1 MQFIS
6 LNSGLQKWKI
16 KRAILHVLVVNVPCN
31 VRLHLL
37 FETSLWLSE
46 SIFNITFENNEVLE
60 FITFLSIERLVKASA
75 VKCENEQAVN
85 VEREQY
91 LENGQKCEEQN
102 APRLIDLLVQV
113 HYDNDNLLMVSTERN
128 GTIFCGVLLSMQV
141 SSNETPFGMNASKF
155 EQWKQMS
162 AQQHR
167 DDICEL
173 KEISSVISRQTSE
186 AADTKPSYSETVND
200 FRKKLKWRTTDH
212 WSMAR
217 KNKWGMRRR
226 TRGVKRL
233 LLCIKCQQ
241 QEANTFNVVKATGK
255 RKSTIIESD
264 DDDGGGARNLT
275 SISRLSR
282 SLKFTASTSVAN
294 KKRPRSRINS
304 GIQINDDDDDGQ
316 LAQSANNVKLETKQP
331 SLFNGTE
338 PSISGNKEKM
348 VVAPLTLKISY
359 GKRSQK
365 KTTVIK
371 PKSAAVVVSTR
382 RLTAASEIAC
392 FRAALCKE
400 AFTIVLGRRNGSKSQ
415 GIIEMETDHQVVL
428 SSVQPSSSVIDDHC
442 SVCSSSSSSSSD
454 GSQHQVGDLVWAKL
468 KGYSPW
474 PAEICSLNERRIRVR
489 WCGTADQTNSVPLS
503 SVENFQQKF
512 TNYYNPS
519 QRQEYQQA
527 VADALVKDL
536 LASLNGLCYSK
547 LLSPD
552 CRTEMLQLLQ
562 QDRPQTDTASVN

>member
-1 MQFIS
+1 MDKYEF
-6 LNSGLQKWKI
+6 LI
-16 KRAILHVLVVNVPCN
+16 KNIF
-31 VRLHLL
+31 L
-37 FETSLWLSE
+37 FP
-46 SIFNITFENNEVLE
+46 
-60 FITFLSIERLVKASA
+60 VKASA

-85 VEREQY
+85 AEREQY
-91 LENGQKCEEQN
+91 VENGQKCEEQN

-200 FRKKLKWRTTDH
+200 FRRKLKWRTTDH

-241 QEANTFNVVKATGK
+241 QEANTFNVVKAAGK

-264 DDDGGGARNLT
+264 DDDDGGARNLT
-275 SISRLSR
+275 TISRLSG

-304 GIQINDDDDDGQ
+304 GIQINDDDDDDGQ

-331 SLFNGTE
+331 LFNGTE

-371 PKSAAVVVSTR
+371 PKSAAVVVSTG
-382 RLTAASEIAC
+382 RLTAAS
-392 FRAALCKE
+392 
-400 AFTIVLGRRNGSKSQ
+400 RRNGSKSQ
-415 GIIEMETDHQVVL
+415 GIIEMETDHQAVL

-442 SVCSSSSSSSSD
+442 SVCSSSSSSSD

-536 LASLNGLCYSK
+536 LAGLNGLCYSK

-562 QDRPQTDTASVN
+562 QDRPQTATASVN

>member
-1 MQFIS
+1 
-6 LNSGLQKWKI
+6 LQKWQI
-16 KRAILHVLVVNVPCN
+16 KRAILHVFV
-31 VRLHLL
+31 
-37 FETSLWLSE
+37 
-46 SIFNITFENNEVLE
+46 NITA
-60 FITFLSIERLVKASA
+60 SILLDCNAHEHCTCKECSE
-75 VKCENEQAVN
+75 KAVN
-85 VEREQY
+85 AEREQY

-200 FRKKLKWRTTDH
+200 FRRKLKWRTTDH

-264 DDDGGGARNLT
+264 DDDDGGGARNLT
-275 SISRLSR
+275 TISRLSR

-304 GIQINDDDDDGQ
+304 GIQINDDDGQ
-316 LAQSANNVKLETKQP
+316 LAQSANSVKLETKQP
-331 SLFNGTE
+331 LFNGTE

-415 GIIEMETDHQVVL
+415 GIIEMETNHQAVL
-428 SSVQPSSSVIDDHC
+428 SSVQLSSSVIDDHC
-442 SVCSSSSSSSSD
+442 SVCSSSSSSSD

-536 LASLNGLCYSK
+536 LAGLNGLCYSK

-562 QDRPQTDTASVN
+562 QQDRPQTATASVN

>member
-1 MQFIS
+1 MH
-6 LNSGLQKWKI
+6 
-16 KRAILHVLVVNVPCN
+16 ILHARNA
-31 VRLHLL
+31 VRVSYKYCLL
-37 FETSLWLSE
+37 ISNFVHINETPNNLF
-46 SIFNITFENNEVLE
+46 SIWNCL
-60 FITFLSIERLVKASA
+60 KASA
-75 VKCENEQAVN
+75 VKCENEHAVN
-85 VEREQY
+85 AEQY
-91 LENGQKCEEQN
+91 FENGQKCEEQN

-128 GTIFCGVLLSMQV
+128 GTVFCGVLLSMQV

-162 AQQHR
+162 AKQHR

-186 AADTKPSYSETVND
+186 AADTKSSYSETVND
-200 FRKKLKWRTTDH
+200 FRRKLKWRTTNH
-212 WSMAR
+212 WSLAR

-241 QEANTFNVVKATGK
+241 QEVNTFNVEKAAVKK
-255 RKSTIIESD
+255 RKSTTIDSD
-264 DDDGGGARNLT
+264 DVEARNLT
-275 SISRLSR
+275 TISRLDP
-282 SLKFTASTSVAN
+282 SLKFKASTSVAN
-294 KKRPRSRINS
+294 NNNKRPRSRINS
-304 GIQINDDDDDGQ
+304 DD
-316 LAQSANNVKLETKQP
+316 VKLDTKQP
-331 SLFNGTE
+331 LFNGTE

-348 VVAPLTLKISY
+348 LVAPLTLKISY

-371 PKSAAVVVSTR
+371 PKTHAIVSSR
-382 RLTAASEIAC
+382 RLTTA
-392 FRAALCKE
+392 
-400 AFTIVLGRRNGSKSQ
+400 RRNGSKSQ
-415 GIIEMETDHQVVL
+415 TAVEMETDHHQALL

-442 SVCSSSSSSSSD
+442 NTCSSSSD
-454 GSQHQVGDLVWAKL
+454 GLQHQVGDLVWAKL

-474 PAEICSLNERRIRVR
+474 PAEICSLNERRIRIR

-503 SVENFQQKF
+503 SVENFQRKF
-512 TNYYNPS
+512 INYYNPS

-536 LASLNGLCYSK
+536 LAGLNGLCYSK

-562 QDRPQTDTASVN
+562 QDRRPTATTASVN

>member
-1 MQFIS
+1 MYY
-6 LNSGLQKWKI
+6 G
-16 KRAILHVLVVNVPCN
+16 
-31 VRLHLL
+31 
-37 FETSLWLSE
+37 
-46 SIFNITFENNEVLE
+46 SI
-60 FITFLSIERLVKASA
+60 VKASA

-304 GIQINDDDDDGQ
+304 GIQINDDDDDDGQ

-331 SLFNGTE
+331 LFNGTE

-392 FRAALCKE
+392 FHAALCKE

-415 GIIEMETDHQVVL
+415 
-428 SSVQPSSSVIDDHC
+428 
-442 SVCSSSSSSSSD
+442 VCSSSSSSSD

>member
-1 MQFIS
+1 LTNTPYEFLIIS
-6 LNSGLQKWKI
+6 LRVFCSIATLMHTLHARNAVR
-16 KRAILHVLVVNVPCN
+16 KR
-31 VRLHLL
+31 
-37 FETSLWLSE
+37 EM
-46 SIFNITFENNEVLE
+46 
-60 FITFLSIERLVKASA
+60 KASA
-75 VKCENEQAVN
+75 VKCENEHAVN
-85 VEREQY
+85 AEQY
-91 LENGQKCEEQN
+91 FENGQKCEEQN
-102 APRLIDLLVQV
+102 APQLIDLLVQV

-186 AADTKPSYSETVND
+186 AADTKSSYSETVND
-200 FRKKLKWRTTDH
+200 FRRKLKWRTSNH
-212 WSMAR
+212 WSLAR

-241 QEANTFNVVKATGK
+241 QEANTFNVEKAAGK
-255 RKSTIIESD
+255 RKSTTIDSGDLE
-264 DDDGGGARNLT
+264 ARNLT
-275 SISRLSR
+275 
-282 SLKFTASTSVAN
+282 TASTSVVNN

-304 GIQINDDDDDGQ
+304 GIQIDDDDDDQ
-316 LAQSANNVKLETKQP
+316 SAQSADDIKLESKQP
-331 SLFNGTE
+331 LFNGTE
-338 PSISGNKEKM
+338 PSISGNKKKM
-348 VVAPLTLKISY
+348 LVAPLTLKISY

-371 PKSAAVVVSTR
+371 PKTAAVVSTR
-382 RLTAASEIAC
+382 QLTTA
-392 FRAALCKE
+392 
-400 AFTIVLGRRNGSKSQ
+400 RRNASKSQ
-415 GIIEMETDHQVVL
+415 GIVEMETDHHQALL
-428 SSVQPSSSVIDDHC
+428 SSVQPSSSSVIDDHC
-442 SVCSSSSSSSSD
+442 NACSSSSSSSSSD
-454 GSQHQVGDLVWAKL
+454 GLQHQVGDLVWAKL

-474 PAEICSLNERRIRVR
+474 PAEICSFNERRIRIR

-512 TNYYNPS
+512 INYYNPS

-536 LASLNGLCYSK
+536 LAGLNGLCYTK

-562 QDRPQTDTASVN
+562 QDRRPSATTASIN

>member
-60 FITFLSIERLVKASA
+60 FITFLSIERLASILLDCNVHEHCTCKECMKASA

-282 SLKFTASTSVAN
+282 SLKFTASTS
-294 KKRPRSRINS
+294 
-304 GIQINDDDDDGQ
+304 
-316 LAQSANNVKLETKQP
+316 QP

-382 RLTAASEIAC
+382 RLTAAS
-392 FRAALCKE
+392 
-400 AFTIVLGRRNGSKSQ
+400 RRNGSKSQ